1 MLLFSRSVM
10 QITAA
15 PPILCFALNV
25 WVLGCLGRPFSH
37 EQPAR
42 MRHNPHRSPNG
53 SGPSRRDPTTEESP
67 RGPSRA
73 AQSQLNWRRR
83 KAMKA
88 LIIALAF
95 GAALPVSAFAQDAP
109 PFVKAIAPQAS
120 VSPAWQEWMAVFNPK
135 GALDGKTKELIGLAV
150 AAQIP
155 CQYCIYAHTLGAK
168 HAGATDDQ
176 IKEAIAASGLVR
188 KMSTE
193 LNGNQYDMTEFK
205 RQIDAA
211 YAGAKTE

>member
-1 MLLFSRSVM
+1 
-10 QITAA
+10 
-15 PPILCFALNV
+15 
-25 WVLGCLGRPFSH
+25 
-37 EQPAR
+37 
-42 MRHNPHRSPNG
+42 
-53 SGPSRRDPTTEESP
+53 
-67 RGPSRA
+67 
-73 AQSQLNWRRR
+73 
-83 KAMKA
+83 MKA
-88 LIIALAF
+88 LIVALAF
-95 GAALPVSAFAQDAP
+95 GVALPVSAFAQDAP
-109 PFVKAIAPQAS
+109 PFVKAISPQAS
-120 VSPAWQEWMAVFNPK
+120 VSPGWQEWMAVFNPK

-176 IKEAIAASGLVR
+176 IKEAIAASALVR

-205 RQIDAA
+205 KQIDAA